1 MCAAAVPETGC
12 HLPRS
17 LSSHLLC
24 SGFMRRR
31 YEDTGNE
38 RAACSTDS
46 ACLCAVLQHAAR
58 RLRRVEA
65 TTEERSEE
73 HTSIQSVD
81 GLCYRADIFTYL
93 FFSIDDAFEKVDFP
107 FVFGELNNMSMCL
120 QMGTASWDTH
130 TKNNCFHA
138 NERQKSKKMQK
149 MICN

>member
-58 RLRRVEA
+58 RSRRVEA

-93 FFSIDDAFEKVDFP
+93 FFPLMMLLKKLI
-107 FVFGELNNMSMCL
+107 
-120 QMGTASWDTH
+120 
-130 TKNNCFHA
+130 FHLYLG
-138 NERQKSKKMQK
+138 N
-149 MICN
+149 